1 MQIARVRLSDKISVT
16 PTSED
21 LRGQRRAALLLE
33 IDSRAD
39 EGDGLSACRSLIGLF
54 ALSPARRAHHTSYLY
69 LRK

>member
-39 EGDGLSACRSLIGLF
+39 EGDGLIACRSLIGL
-54 ALSPARRAHHTSYLY
+54 SPR
-69 LRK
+69 